1 MQTPLVAGRTFN
13 WNDLYDG
20 RRVVLIS
27 EGLAR
32 SQWGSAAAALGE
44 RMTIT
49 VDPTAPREVVGVVAD
64 VHHNGIGQPAPD
76 VVAFPPSVSQAA
88 GGMRTASFVVR
99 SARVGTAG
107 FLADLREAVWSVN
120 ANVPLANV
128 QTLDDMYQRSTARTS
143 VTLTLLLITATI
155 AMFLSLVGIYGVV
168 SYAVAQRRREIGIRL
183 ALGAPQ
189 GNLRRMFVRHA
200 LVMAGFGVAIGLGAA
215 TVLTRLIESQ
225 LFGITP
231 LDLPTYAVGATI
243 LVAAAMVASYLP
255 ARRTSTVDPVEALK
269 AE

>member
-1 MQTPLVAGRTFN
+1 
-13 WNDLYDG
+13 
-20 RRVVLIS
+20 
-27 EGLAR
+27 
-32 SQWGSAAAALGE
+32 
-44 RMTIT
+44 
-49 VDPTAPREVVGVVAD
+49 
-64 VHHNGIGQPAPD
+64 
-76 VVAFPPSVSQAA
+76 
-88 GGMRTASFVVR
+88 
-99 SARVGTAG
+99 
-107 FLADLREAVWSVN
+107 VWSVN